1 MWSSRL
7 VTMRPIPV
15 VREDRCEGPAGRYCR
30 QIAEERDA
38 GAGLGRAES
47 RKRRREKEKLCSRV
61 G

>member
-1 MWSSRL
+1 M
-7 VTMRPIPV
+7 
-15 VREDRCEGPAGRYCR
+15 REDRCEGPAGRYCR

-61 G
+61 AEQSFFGFSG